1 MPKSTISKKKLS
13 ESRSVEEAQVGWV
26 VPYSHDI
33 SRGPFEAFTSW
44 WKSLLDIISGHTR
57 IYGKSEK
64 WLQERGLGAGLYTVL
79 MSLEEKKERSSISL
93 TIGRLESDVEEPIS
107 EEQGGK
113 EQKWPSYAI
122 EEFEKIDEN
131 SEGLENAGEDK
142 SQILYY
148 IMEIEVLLERVT
160 RKARAINREAEARLA
175 ASLRDICRIHEPSEL
190 SNEQIKCFTGSLRAL
205 IEGWGQL
212 NREKVKWI
220 RSRLLKA
227 GLTWL
232 PVTKRAEKDIAEAK
246 KAAGIDEQ

>member
-13 ESRSVEEAQVGWV
+13 ERIIFEGVQIPLYG
-26 VPYSHDI
+26 DI
-33 SRGPFEAFTSW
+33 SRGHFEAFTSW

-148 IMEIEVLLERVT
+148 IMEIETLLGKMEK
-160 RKARAINREAEARLA
+160 KARATNLKYEARLA
-175 ASLRDICRIHEPSEL
+175 ASLRDICRVHEPSKL
-190 SNEQIKCFTGSLRAL
+190 STEQIKRFTSSLRAL
-205 IEGWGQL
+205 IEGWGKLNKGRVRLIRYQL
-212 NREKVKWI
+212 LDV
-220 RSRLLKA
+220 

-232 PVTKRAEKDIAEAK
+232 PVTDKSIKDILEAQ
-246 KAAGIDEQ
+246 KAKE